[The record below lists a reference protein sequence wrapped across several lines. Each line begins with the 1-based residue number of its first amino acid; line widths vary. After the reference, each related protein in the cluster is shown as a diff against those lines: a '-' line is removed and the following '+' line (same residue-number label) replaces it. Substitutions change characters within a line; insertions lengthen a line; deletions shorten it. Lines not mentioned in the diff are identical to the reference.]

1 MKSTRRNFLGAISGL
16 SLVAASGTLWA
27 QTASKEKF
35 WLCSSHGRAIHAISH
50 K

>member
-1 MKSTRRNFLGAISGL
+1 MKSTHRNFLGAISGL
-16 SLVAASGTLWA
+16 SLVGL
-27 QTASKEKF
+27 QEHFGLKLPLREKS